1 MKLRGRHVARP
12 NIQQQIACA
21 DSISIT
27 RSSPRRESSIP
38 SPMSFTKAFVLFL
51 SFALSAYALA
61 TPHVPHG
68 PHGLHRA
75 LAARFPSPIPADPLA
90 SADPT
95 APVRKRQNKRCRP
108 RSSAA
113 ISSSAGQSTKVLVP
127 SAVTTHGASASTSSH
142 EAPPTTIPEIFTS
155 TSKEV
160 EPPVT
165 TKGPLPSSTKEAEP
179 PVTTKKPSSTKEA
192 EPPVTTKKP
201 SPSSTKEAEPPV
213 TTKKPSSPP
222 SSNLPSFMVGTQN
235 GEGTFYSSMFLS
247 SLFRYSRSLVPT
259 AGLGACGVTN
269 KDTDHIAAVSHLLFD
284 AFP

>member
-12 NIQQQIACA
+12 NIRQQIACA

-27 RSSPRRESSIP
+27 RFQSSARVTHSF
-38 SPMSFTKAFVLFL
+38 PMSFTKVFVLFL
-51 SFALSAYALA
+51 SFALSTHALA
-61 TPHVPHG
+61 TPHV

-75 LAARFPSPIPADPLA
+75 LAARLPSPIPDTLV
-90 SADPT
+90 SVDLT

-108 RSSAA
+108 RSSAV
-113 ISSSAGQSTKVLVP
+113 ISSSAGQSTKVLLP

-142 EAPPTTIPEIFTS
+142 EVPPTTTLEISTS
-155 TSKEV
+155 TS
-160 EPPVT
+160 
-165 TKGPLPSSTKEAEP
+165 KEAEP
-179 PVTTKKPSSTKEA
+179 PVTTKRPFSSSTKEA

-235 GEGTFYSSMFLS
+235 GEGTFYSSMLLS
-247 SLFRYSRSLVPT
+247 SLFRYPCSLVPA

-269 KDTDHIAAVSHLLFD
+269 RDSDHIAAVSHLLFD

>member
-12 NIQQQIACA
+12 NIRQQIACA
-21 DSISIT
+21 DSISII

-51 SFALSAYALA
+51 SFALSAHALA
-61 TPHVPHG
+61 TPHV

-127 SAVTTHGASASTSSH
+127 SVVTTHGASASTFSH
-142 EAPPTTIPEIFTS
+142 EAPPTTTPEISTS
-155 TSKEV
+155 TSKEA
-160 EPPVT
+160 ESPVT
-165 TKGPLPSSTKEAEP
+165 TNRPFPSSTKEAEP

-235 GEGTFYSSMFLS
+235 GEGTFYSSMLLS
-247 SLFRYSRSLVPT
+247 FLFRYSCSLVPT

>member
-12 NIQQQIACA
+12 NIRQQIACA

-68 PHGLHRA
+68 LHRA

-90 SADPT
+90 SADPR

-155 TSKEV
+155 TSKEA
-160 EPPVT
+160 EPSVT
-165 TKGPLPSSTKEAEP
+165 TKGPL
-179 PVTTKKPSSTKEA
+179 PSSTKEA